1 MAITVKYLT
10 ELGIEKDTAEKIF
23 AERGAEIEREKAK
36 LAGVEAELEESK
48 KAYETLTAEMD
59 NLKSS
64 NATAAD
70 YKAKY
75 EAIVAENDAK
85 QKQAEAEKIA
95 KEKAESIERRFSAA
109 EGDKH
114 FRHPAIREAYLKKFT
129 DALED
134 EKYQS
139 LSDADLLHELTK
151 EDKDAYEGVTV
162 VRLAGAANNGVM
174 PTSKYQSRDEIINI
188 KDAGA
193 RQKEMLA
200 RPDLFPEIRG

>member
-85 QKQAEAEKIA
+85 QKQAEAEK
-95 KEKAESIERRFSAA
+95 IERRFSAA